1 MKKISQMKKQLFIF
15 FLLFSGIVS
24 AQDVIVLHDG
34 STILSKVS
42 EVGVNEVKYKKFAN
56 QEGPTYTILKSDIL
70 RINYENGDKDKFED
84 AQQSVRKSIIEAKP
98 TVDNTELISRYNQ
111 VYEHGERIKDKS
123 KQAVEGYCILGVGKN
138 SVLTTEDVEIE
149 IRQEPYEY
157 GQTTMSGKPL
167 YNIFWRYFVQV
178 HNKTD
183 NIIYID
189 LANTF
194 RVKKNGE
201 TKSYYDTSQTT
212 INKRSGS
219 NVGVN
224 LGAITGVVGIGGVAG
239 NLANGINV
247 GSSNSSSTSKTYS
260 KQRIIAIPPK
270 GRMPIEKFK
279 RAMVKNGGSLAK
291 NKYSLIYEG
300 EELLYGFREGEMPNM
315 ILGEKYFF
323 EENNSPYFVD
333 FSITYS
339 KDSEFKTAN
348 VIKLSV
354 YMRELIAT
362 KFSQPWN
369 MFGRYAGLSNEKL
382 TEMINS
388 IIRNYNEYTI
398 IGTFGYS
405 RNSGN
410 RDIEELFE

>member
-1 MKKISQMKKQLFIF
+1 
-15 FLLFSGIVS
+15 
-24 AQDVIVLHDG
+24 
-34 STILSKVS
+34 
-42 EVGVNEVKYKKFAN
+42 
-56 QEGPTYTILKSDIL
+56 
-70 RINYENGDKDKFED
+70 
-84 AQQSVRKSIIEAKP
+84 
-98 TVDNTELISRYNQ
+98 
-111 VYEHGERIKDKS
+111 
-123 KQAVEGYCILGVGKN
+123 
-138 SVLTTEDVEIE
+138 
-149 IRQEPYEY
+149 
-157 GQTTMSGKPL
+157 
-167 YNIFWRYFVQV
+167 
-178 HNKTD
+178 
-183 NIIYID
+183 
-189 LANTF
+189 
-194 RVKKNGE
+194 
-201 TKSYYDTSQTT
+201 
-212 INKRSGS
+212 
-219 NVGVN
+219 
-224 LGAITGVVGIGGVAG
+224 
-239 NLANGINV
+239 
-247 GSSNSSSTSKTYS
+247 
-260 KQRIIAIPPK
+260 
-270 GRMPIEKFK
+270 MPIEKFK